1 MNTKKLRKKN
11 KCQILKIKNIEENK
25 CLIKERIL
33 IKKLKSKK
41 EIGSAKR
48 ITKSRNK
55 WTVYSN
61 SMKQPNY
68 STEIIFTQTESAI
81 STKSISNSDAVLG
94 ILTAAKEAMDSENP
108 AEALHIANAIPS
120 HIDSL
125 EASIEDAEVAI
136 ADAKLALNSAEGE
149 LRLANTERLEEAEK
163 AFSEGDSALAKGLAD
178 SLAREVR
185 ETTDA
190 MQSVQ
195 RALRQKKQIISEF
208 PSGDAKQIWEE
219 RLLQVET
226 EASTGEWKNASNS
239 LDSLTKDL
247 AEYQSEVEDANELL
261 QFVQSE
267 WKELRRRLDSSSISA
282 TDEFRIATESAVN
295 DASKAL
301 DAGEIQDCLT
311 FLGKADELLE
321 GLRRRVV

>member
-1 MNTKKLRKKN
+1 M
-11 KCQILKIKNIEENK
+11 
-25 CLIKERIL
+25 
-33 IKKLKSKK
+33 
-41 EIGSAKR
+41 
-48 ITKSRNK
+48 
-55 WTVYSN
+55 
-61 SMKQPNY
+61 
-68 STEIIFTQTESAI
+68 
-81 STKSISNSDAVLG
+81 
-94 ILTAAKEAMDSENP
+94 
-108 AEALHIANAIPS
+108 
-120 HIDSL
+120 
-125 EASIEDAEVAI
+125 
-136 ADAKLALNSAEGE
+136 
-149 LRLANTERLEEAEK
+149 
-163 AFSEGDSALAKGLAD
+163 AKGLAD

-195 RALRQKKQIISEF
+195 RALRQKNQIISEF

-267 WKELRRRLDSSSISA
+267 WKELRRRLDSSSIPA
-282 TDEFRIATESAVN
+282 TDEFRIATEAAVN